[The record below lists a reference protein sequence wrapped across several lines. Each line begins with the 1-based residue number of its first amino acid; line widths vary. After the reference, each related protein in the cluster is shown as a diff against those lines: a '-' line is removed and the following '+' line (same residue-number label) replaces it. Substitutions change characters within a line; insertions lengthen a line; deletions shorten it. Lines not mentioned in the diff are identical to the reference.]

1 MECGKMRSLSRH
13 ELAYREVTKRRCRD
27 AAADSARAT
36 NPTAAQI
43 VFEIGVTLAAAL
55 SLALVGNLLSVGL
68 GG

>member
-27 AAADSARAT
+27 AADESARAT
-36 NPTAAQI
+36 NPTAGQI

-55 SLALVGNLLSVGL
+55 SLALVGNLLSVWL

>member
-13 ELAYREVTKRRCRD
+13 ELAYREVTKRRCRY
-27 AAADSARAT
+27 AADESARAT
-36 NPTAAQI
+36 NPTAPQI

-55 SLALVGNLLSVGL
+55 SLALVGNLLSVWL